1 MTDTMHLTTVD
12 IAIIGVYLAGLLVV
26 GFGFRRFSAR
36 GIENYF
42 LAGRKLPGWVNGVSY
57 AATSMNTDV
66 APAYCG
72 MTVISGL
79 FVYWFYISRFGLAF
93 MVAAVLFAFFWR
105 RLRLFTSPEFY
116 EIRFA
121 GRLATTM
128 RAWIATRSA
137 FIAVVAWTGAGLLGL
152 HKVMGPVLGWSRL
165 ATYSTVIPVVLI
177 YVFLSGYAGVVFTD
191 VAQTVVIILSSL
203 VLSVLVLQDF
213 GGPAGLYERLVDTF
227 GPSVVSWVPPAG
239 HEMLGIVGLVAW
251 TLGTAIGYGGDVA
264 PMGGAMEGQ
273 RILSC
278 RNSREASKLYIWA
291 EIVLFLLLAVLTL
304 PALGAMVRWPG
315 LHTGELNKETAYG
328 LLLAH
333 YMPPGLLGIAI
344 AGMAASI
351 MSTVDSNLNFGSQ
364 VFLSDIYRRLLRP
377 NQSETHYMNV
387 GRSVMFVII
396 ALSLVVAL
404 KATNVIDIAIF
415 MLGLS
420 SAELTANWAQ
430 WWWWRFNAKAR
441 VAASF
446 GGPLIFLLVKY
457 VLFSNATA
465 YAHVLISI
473 ALTTVLWLAVS
484 LLTEPDDEATLVQFY
499 RRAKPLGLWG
509 PIAAKAITADPPTGG
524 INRGLGIAVL
534 GAAAVASGTIAFNH
548 VYVGK
553 WLEVGVFAVIGGG
566 LAYAFKRTYGSF
578 MASLEARGDG
588 ALEA

>member
-1 MTDTMHLTTVD
+1 MADSVHLSTVD
-12 IAIIGVYLAGLLVV
+12 IAIIGAYLAGLLVI
-26 GFGFRRFSAR
+26 GFLFRRFSAR

-42 LAGRKLPGWVNGVSY
+42 LAGRKLPGWVNGASY
-57 AATSMNTDV
+57 AATCMNTDV

-93 MVAAVLFAFFWR
+93 MIAAVLFAFFWR
-105 RLRLFTSPEFY
+105 RLQLFTSPEFY
-116 EIRFA
+116 ELRFS

-128 RAWIATRSA
+128 RAWIAVRSA

-165 ATYSTVIPVVLI
+165 ATFSTVIPVVLI

-191 VAQTVVIILSSL
+191 VAQTAIIILSSL
-203 VLSVLVLQDF
+203 VLCALVLIDF
-213 GGPAGLYERLVDTF
+213 GGPAGLHQQLVDTF
-227 GPSVVSWVPPAG
+227 GPTVVSWVPPAG

-333 YMPPGLLGIAI
+333 YMPAGLLGIAV

-377 NQSETHYMNV
+377 NRSEAHYMNV

-441 VAASF
+441 IAASF
-446 GGPLIFLLVKY
+446 GGPLIFLLVKT
-457 VLFSNATA
+457 VLFSQMTA

-473 ALTTVLWLAVS
+473 ALTTLLWIVVS
-484 LLTEPDDEATLVQFY
+484 LLSEPEDETTLVEFY
-499 RRAKPLGLWG
+499 RRARPLGLWG
-509 PIAAKAITADPPTGG
+509 PIAARAGVADPPGGG
-524 INRGLGIAVL
+524 IGRGLRIAVL

-548 VYVGK
+548 IYIGK
-553 WLEVGVFAVIGGG
+553 WLEVGLFAGICAV
-566 LAYAFKRTYGSF
+566 LAYTFRRAYKTF
-578 MASLEARGDG
+578 MADLEARQEGT
-588 ALEA
+588 AET